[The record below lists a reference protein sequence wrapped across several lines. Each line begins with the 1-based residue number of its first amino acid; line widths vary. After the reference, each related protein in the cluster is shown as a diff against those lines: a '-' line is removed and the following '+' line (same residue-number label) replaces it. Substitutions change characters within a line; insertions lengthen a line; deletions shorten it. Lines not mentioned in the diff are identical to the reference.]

1 MEHKTLIGLEGARSH
16 RAANAI
22 DKLASALEAITNA
35 ISVVVL
41 TAMIIVIF
49 FSVIARYVFSEGISW
64 SEEFAIWGF
73 TWLIFIGVAWGFAEI
88 AMWRLISFS
97 SDCRYD
103 PSKSLSSC
111 ATLL

>member
-73 TWLIFIGVAWGFAEI
+73 YLADFYRRRLGIRGDRHVAVDIILE
-88 AMWRLISFS
+88 RLPIRPPAS
-97 SDCRYD
+97 R
-103 PSKSLSSC
+103 
-111 ATLL
+111 